1 MAKNEL
7 FTFPVYAA
15 RIIYGI
21 NWFAIAPAFILI
33 ESQLHLS
40 ELQIGFVATSF
51 FVGLMPFQ
59 FIGGILA
66 SRISPRYVA
75 MLGIFIIGMFSI
87 LTGVSETFPELFI
100 SRMSVGIGSALF
112 SSPALALL
120 SGNSDSQTISRRT
133 GMYNA
138 LFGIG
143 SGIGITGWIYLDSVT
158 GWGNSMFISGI
169 LALAVIPFMFM
180 ISQKL
185 HKGYNSGEFSINY
198 KNIIWNRYR
207 WMLGFSAGIG
217 ALSETVIGQMFVYYS
232 EKTHIMSPLNSGI
245 TVSIYFIMGL
255 FGGYVYGKYFG
266 MSEHKTFIYVF
277 TAIIASLLFISIPFA
292 GNVYIL
298 TVIVWIIGALTVAVL
313 TMLYYMVMSI
323 DHDNRNRSF
332 SLGFNNFMQKII
344 AVVSPALFVYIALNI
359 NYSYSWYIL
368 GISGL
373 ILVFLYPGIYKSHN
387 RNDTTVTEF

>member
-1 MAKNEL
+1 MDKKEL
-7 FTFPVYAA
+7 STFPVYGA
-15 RIIYGI
+15 RLIYGI
-21 NWFAIAPAFILI
+21 NWFAIAPGFILI
-33 ESQLHLS
+33 ESQLRLS

-66 SRISPRYVA
+66 SRISPKYIA
-75 MLGIFIIGMFSI
+75 ISGLFIIGMFSI
-87 LTGVSETFPELFI
+87 LTGISETFFELFA

-112 SSPALALL
+112 SSPALAFL
-120 SGNSDSQTISRRT
+120 SENSDGNTISRRT

-158 GWGNSMFISGI
+158 GWRNSMFISGI
-169 LALAVIPFMFM
+169 LALAVIPFMSM
-180 ISQKL
+180 ISEKL
-185 HKGYNSGEFSINY
+185 HKEYNYGGFSINY
-198 KNIIWNRYR
+198 KNIICNKYR

-232 EKTHIMSPLNSGI
+232 EKTHIMSPLDSGI
-245 TVSIYFIMGL
+245 TVSMYFIMGL
-255 FGGYVYGKYFG
+255 FGGYIYGKYFG
-266 MSEHKTFIYVF
+266 LSKHKTYIYVF
-277 TAIIASLLFISIPFA
+277 TAIITSLLFISIPFA

-298 TVIVWIIGALTVAVL
+298 TAIVWIIGALTVAVL